1 MAKKAIFQ
9 RNVYNYYGSA
19 DPKVETPPPKQA
31 GGGFNLLLGAAVL
44 VLALVALPKVSAT
57 EATGAIHAVHPAPIS
72 GHGTSGGGNG
82 FHWYHGLYAAGIFAG
97 MIGAVLLAMRGFELY
112 MHRRNDKKDAAQL
125 VEAEDVK
132 SLPASTVK
140 ALPSSRPLHKYQMNA
155 QETQYQQQ

>member
-9 RNVYNYYGSA
+9 RNIYNYYGGM
-19 DPKVETPPPKQA
+19 PEPQVEQAPKQA
-31 GGGFNLLLGAAVL
+31 GGGIGILIGAAVL
-44 VLALVALPKVSAT
+44 VLALMALPKTQAV
-57 EATGAIHAVHPAPIS
+57 EAGAAIHAVHPAPIS
-72 GHGTSGGGNG
+72 GHGSTTGGNG

-112 MHRRNDKKDAAQL
+112 MHRRNDKKEAAQL

-132 SLPASTVK
+132 SLPSSTVK